1 MVKNKVEG
9 GDITK
14 FLNVWDKEA
23 YDLKV
28 ELKKIHLKQKKEQVI
43 FQKKEGFTFRVQ
55 K

>member
-1 MVKNKVEG
+1 MRKVKVEG
-9 GDITK
+9 GDIMK
-14 FLNVWDKEA
+14 FLNAWDKDA

-43 FQKKEGFTFRVQ
+43 MRKKEGFAFRAQ

>member
-1 MVKNKVEG
+1 MVKDKVEG

-14 FLNVWDKEA
+14 FLNAWDKET
-23 YDLKV
+23 YDLIA

-43 FQKKEGFTFRVQ
+43 FQKKEEFTFRAQ

>member
-1 MVKNKVEG
+1 MKVKIKNR
-9 GDITK
+9 DLTK
-14 FLNVWDKEA
+14 FLNAWDKEA

-43 FQKKEGFTFRVQ
+43 FQKKEGFTFKAQ

>member
-1 MVKNKVEG
+1 MVKDKVEG
-9 GDITK
+9 GDITE
-14 FLNVWDKEA
+14 FLNSWDKEA

-43 FQKKEGFTFRVQ
+43 MRKKEGFAFRAQ